1 MHTISVTFLFMI
13 VFAIIGKGDFPLY
26 QCEFRKGNEVQ
37 DTSRTDQ
44 FLIHSALDCVE
55 ETVWQTTNPF
65 LKHVDYSET
74 ATIYAYVTP
83 GHTRFLL
90 YVEDAPP
97 QAEALAESFFRQVHE
112 PYLKVF
118 PLHLS

>member
-1 MHTISVTFLFMI
+1 MI

-44 FLIHSALDCVE
+44 FLIHAALDCVE
-55 ETVWQTTNPF
+55 ETVWQTPNPF
-65 LKHVDYSET
+65 LKNVDYSET
-74 ATIYAYVTP
+74 AKIYAYVTP

-90 YVEDAPP
+90 YIEDPP
-97 QAEALAESFFRQVHE
+97 VQSEILAESFFKQVHE
-112 PYLKVF
+112 PYLKVYYF
-118 PLHLS
+118 QLTR